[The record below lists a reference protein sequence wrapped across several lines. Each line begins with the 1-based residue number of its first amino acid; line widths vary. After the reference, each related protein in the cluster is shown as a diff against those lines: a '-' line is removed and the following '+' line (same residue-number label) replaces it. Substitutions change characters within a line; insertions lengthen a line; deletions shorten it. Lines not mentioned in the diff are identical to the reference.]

1 MKCRHCGTL
10 LSNVFVDLESSP
22 PSNSYLDCGML
33 EVPEQWYPLK
43 VMVCDHCWLV
53 QTMDIVDAEK
63 IFSDD
68 YAYFSSYSSSWL
80 NHASDYVDSMAV
92 RFNLNDKSNVVEIAA
107 NDGYLLQ
114 YVKEKDIPCYG
125 IEPTHSTAIAAR
137 KKGIEIIEEFFGER
151 MAKELVVQKK
161 HADLIIANNVLAHVP
176 NINDFLKGFVV
187 LLKAGGI
194 ATFEFPHL
202 LNLVRENQ
210 FDTIYHEHYSYLS
223 LTAIQNIF
231 KENGLCI
238 FDVEELTTHGGSLR
252 VYSQRNDTGIQVIEN
267 SVNKLVTLEKE
278 KGVCSLKYY
287 QNFQYRVEK
296 VKIDFLDFLIQAKK
310 SESMVIAYGAAAKGN
325 TIMNFSGIHSDLIS
339 YVVDKNPNKVGKYM
353 PGSRLLIVDE
363 STIRADKP
371 KYIVIFPWNIR
382 EEVISQLSYISEW
395 DGNFVIAIPELEIIK
410 A

>member
-33 EVPEQWYPLK
+33 KVPEQWYPLK
-43 VMVCDHCWLV
+43 VMVCDYCWLV
-53 QTMDIVDAEK
+53 QTMDIVDADK
-63 IFSDD
+63 MFSDD

-80 NHASDYVDSMAV
+80 NHASDYVNTMVV

-114 YVKEKDIPCYG
+114 YIKEKDMPCYG

-137 KKGIEIIEEFFGER
+137 KKGIEIIEEFFSEG
-151 MAKELVVQKK
+151 MAKELVVQKN
-161 HADLIIANNVLAHVP
+161 HADLMIANNVLAHVP

-187 LLKAGGI
+187 LLKAEGI

-202 LNLVRENQ
+202 LNLVQNNQ

-223 LTAIQNIF
+223 LTAIQTIF

-267 SVNKLVTLEKE
+267 SVNKLITLEKE
-278 KGVCSLKYY
+278 KKVCSLKYY
-287 QNFQYRVEK
+287 QNFQCRVEK
-296 VKIDFLDFLIQAKK
+296 IKIDFLDFLIQAKK

-353 PGSRLLIVDE
+353 PGSRLPIVEE
-363 STIRADKP
+363 STIRIDKP
-371 KYIVIFPWNIR
+371 KYIVIFPWNIK
-382 EEVISQLSYISEW
+382 EEVMSQLSYISEW
-395 DGNFVIAIPELEIIK
+395 NGNFVIAIPELEIIK